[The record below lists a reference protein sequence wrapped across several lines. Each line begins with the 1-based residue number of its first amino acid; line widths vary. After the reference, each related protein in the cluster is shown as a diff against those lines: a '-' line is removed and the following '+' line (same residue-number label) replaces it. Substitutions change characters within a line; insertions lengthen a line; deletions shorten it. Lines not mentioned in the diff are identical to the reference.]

1 MKIGI
6 IGSGNIG
13 GTLGPLWAKSGHE
26 VFFSSRHPESLGAL
40 VDASG
45 RNARAGTLEEAAK
58 FAEVI
63 LLAVPYKATPEIGR
77 TLGAH
82 LANKVVL
89 DAGNLYPQRDGEM
102 AQKIV
107 DGGQGSGLASA
118 AFLPGA
124 RVVRAFNTVYF
135 KTMEK
140 EAHRSGDR
148 VGIPL
153 AGDDTAALDVASKL
167 VRDAGFDPVVVGK
180 LGEAKRFDVGTKVY
194 NTGMSGPE
202 VRKALGV

>member
-140 EAHRSGDR
+140 EAHRAGDR